1 MTAREIKLITKT
13 CKQYR
18 AVSYGQFDQET
29 SSQPEETKD
38 AAEALEFLLEECA
51 QRRRDFNNLMIYL
64 STAKFNIPDS
74 AEQDLIRMEMS
85 GI

>member
-29 SSQPEETKD
+29 SPQPEETKD
-38 AAEALEFLLEECA
+38 AAEALEFLIEECA
-51 QRRRDFNNLMIYL
+51 QRRRDFQNLMAYL
-64 STAKFNIPDS
+64 STSNFEAPDY